1 MTDQNNT
8 TTVETS
14 QTNSEATLEQ
24 WQHLPIYMTKD
35 RVKPLAVLRY
45 GDTTVRLGWPIVD
58 YLCRHSIHPR
68 ATLKTEFR
76 RQ

>member
-35 RVKPLAVLRY
+35 RGKRILKPERGVKYVVY
-45 GDTTVRLGWPIVD
+45 GMWIN
-58 YLCRHSIHPR
+58 C
-68 ATLKTEFR
+68 
-76 RQ
+76 